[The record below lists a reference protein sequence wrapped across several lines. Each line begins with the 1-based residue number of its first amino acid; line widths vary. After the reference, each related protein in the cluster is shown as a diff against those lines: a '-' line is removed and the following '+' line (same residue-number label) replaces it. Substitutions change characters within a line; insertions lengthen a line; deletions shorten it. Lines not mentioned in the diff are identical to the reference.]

1 MRLLVF
7 LALSVVA
14 GAASFEIRP
23 TEGSRFALTVEKTGL
38 MRGRQ
43 HLFLFSKFQG
53 TLDFDPAHPE
63 AAQIRLEIDAASA
76 DCKDSWVSMKDLKK
90 IQETALEDMLSAKRF
105 PKIVFVSTSVRG
117 AGKFE
122 VPGMLTIRDT
132 TKPVVVAVELDARD
146 PARLK
151 LSGNARL
158 TLTAFGLKPPSA
170 VLGAIGTKD
179 EMSFQFQMEAVT
191 RP

>member
-1 MRLLVF
+1 M
-7 LALSVVA
+7 A
-14 GAASFEIRP
+14 
-23 TEGSRFALTVEKTGL
+23 
-38 MRGRQ
+38 
-43 HLFLFSKFQG
+43 
-53 TLDFDPAHPE
+53 
-63 AAQIRLEIDAASA
+63 
-76 DCKDSWVSMKDLKK
+76 
-90 IQETALEDMLSAKRF
+90 ALEDMLSAKRF

-132 TKPVVVAVELDARD
+132 TKPVVVTVELDARD

-158 TLTAFGLKPPSA
+158 ILTAFGLKPPSA